1 MSPENLSTKY
11 RSKAI
16 NDSKRIVIKIGS
28 RLLTDIANSP
38 AHIRIDQLISKIAE
52 IRQRGYEII
61 LVTSA
66 AISMGMEQRGIAK
79 RPRDLPRL
87 QALAAVGQSK
97 LMSIYENACQ
107 NHGFHCAQILL
118 SYDDLKN
125 RERHLN
131 ICNCINALMNQS
143 ILPIINENDAVSVE
157 EISFGD
163 NDKLAVLV
171 AAMIRADL
179 TILLTNVDGLM
190 AVDEHG
196 RYRRNHSVAHK
207 IDDEMKAIA
216 KGTDGNSISS
226 GGMISKIE
234 AAEICLSAGESL
246 WIANGLNFNILDQIF
261 DAADV
266 GTLFYSKISKLSGAK
281 RWFAF
286 FTEPRGELILDRGAV
301 FALRQNGKSL
311 LPSGIIESRGTFHIG
326 DTVKI
331 LTEDNADVGMGII
344 NYHSEQVEL
353 IKGKQTSELNRVLGK
368 PVYDEVVHRNNM
380 IVYA

>member
-1 MSPENLSTKY
+1 MSSENLSANY
-11 RSKAI
+11 RSKVI
-16 NDSKRIVIKIGS
+16 NCSKRIVIKIGS
-28 RLLTDIANSP
+28 RLLTDIVNSS
-38 AHIRIDQLISKIAE
+38 AQTRIDQVISKIAQ
-52 IRQRGYEII
+52 IRQKGYEII

-66 AISMGMEQRGIAK
+66 AISMGMEQRGIIK

-87 QALAAVGQSK
+87 QALAAVGQSM
-97 LMSIYENACQ
+97 LMSIYENTCQ

-131 ICNCINALMNQS
+131 VCNCINALMNQS

-163 NDKLAVLV
+163 NDKLAALV
-171 AAMIRADL
+171 ATMIRADL

-190 AVDEHG
+190 AEDEHG
-196 RYRRNHSVAHK
+196 KFRRNLSVAHK

-246 WIANGLNFNILDQIF
+246 WIANGLDFNILDQIF
-261 DAADV
+261 EAADV
-266 GTLFYSKISKLSGAK
+266 GTLFYSKNSKLSGSK
-281 RWFAF
+281 MWLAF
-286 FTEPRGELILDRGAV
+286 FTEPRGELIVDQGAV
-301 FALRQNGKSL
+301 SALRYNGKSL
-311 LPSGIIESRGTFHIG
+311 LPSGIIKSQGMYNIG

-331 LTEDNADVGMGII
+331 LTEDNSDVGMGII
-344 NYHSEQVEL
+344 NYHSEQIEL
-353 IKGKQTSELNRVLGK
+353 IKRKQTSELNRILGK
-368 PVYDEVVHRNNM
+368 RVYDEVVHRNNM
-380 IVYA
+380 VIYA